1 MIITLK
7 EFTKLAIDKWAAGAV
22 AGIAP
27 SRIERYARLWLKSN
41 KAKGLAPL
49 TQKAAIPRTDSPE
62 ALKAY
67 SKRPL
72 YEHLKTNPR
81 LFGGMRIHGRQWK

>member
-1 MIITLK
+1 MTLK

-22 AGIAP
+22 AGLTP
-27 SRIERYARLWLKSN
+27 SRIERYARLWLRSSKP
-41 KAKGLAPL
+41 KGMAPL
-49 TQKAAIPRTDSPE
+49 TQKAAIPRIDSPK
-62 ALKAY
+62 ALEAY

-72 YEHLKTNPR
+72 FEHLKSNPR